1 MLTETV
7 DHRSTV
13 YIGHWST
20 LEYTLRLARGGN
32 AVAPYVD
39 PYESHYYYIRI
50 PFPTVGILSS

>member
-20 LEYTLRLARGGN
+20 LEYTHCAFVTP
-32 AVAPYVD
+32 AVAPK
-39 PYESHYYYIRI
+39 ESHYG
-50 PFPTVGILSS
+50 T

>member
-20 LEYTLRLARGGN
+20 LEYTFD
-32 AVAPYVD
+32 VAPGV
-39 PYESHYYYIRI
+39 S
-50 PFPTVGILSS
+50 V

>member
-20 LEYTLRLARGGN
+20 LEYTLRLAVTR
-32 AVAPYVD
+32 
-39 PYESHYYYIRI
+39 
-50 PFPTVGILSS
+50 